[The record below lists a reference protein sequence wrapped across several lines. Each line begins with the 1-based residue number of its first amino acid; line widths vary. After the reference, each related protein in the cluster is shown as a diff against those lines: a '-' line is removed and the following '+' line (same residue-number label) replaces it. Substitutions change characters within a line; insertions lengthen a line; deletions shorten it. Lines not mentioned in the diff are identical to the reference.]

1 MNVGAMVSSASTEV
15 ASPVKPGYEP
25 PGMMEVRDKY
35 GQLKEVM
42 GTFNDK
48 VSKVLSDAEN
58 QFLQA
63 YRAHMTD
70 VHRELQLLRSKL
82 AEAETSLQK
91 DEQVSEFG
99 EPPPGVPGVHT
110 RPPTNTTPQP
120 LRARSCARKA
130 FRSLIR
136 TATDCAHSPRSRASS
151 RAPSAPPILSR

>member
-1 MNVGAMVSSASTEV
+1 MNVGSVVPSTSTEV

-70 VHRELQLLRSKL
+70 VHRELQMLRSKL

-91 DEQVSEFG
+91 DEQIQSLERDCVWY
-99 EPPPGVPGVHT
+99 VYVD
-110 RPPTNTTPQP
+110 RPT
-120 LRARSCARKA
+120 KA
-130 FRSLIR
+130 AEAQAL
-136 TATDCAHSPRSRASS
+136 AELDHEQDY
-151 RAPSAPPILSR
+151 

>member
-1 MNVGAMVSSASTEV
+1 MNVGAMVSSTSTDV
-15 ASPVKPGYEP
+15 GSPVKPYEP

-91 DEQVSEFG
+91 DEQVSESFLDG
-99 EPPPGVPGVHT
+99 LTPPPR
-110 RPPTNTTPQP
+110 RPNQ
-120 LRARSCARKA
+120 
-130 FRSLIR
+130 
-136 TATDCAHSPRSRASS
+136 
-151 RAPSAPPILSR
+151 